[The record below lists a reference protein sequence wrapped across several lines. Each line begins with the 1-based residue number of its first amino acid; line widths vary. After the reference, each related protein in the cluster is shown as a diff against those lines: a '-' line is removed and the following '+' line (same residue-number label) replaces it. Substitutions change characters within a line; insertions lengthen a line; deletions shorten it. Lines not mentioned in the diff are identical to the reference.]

1 MVRGDGKMLLKIL
14 EGKTEELPPLDRFK
28 MLGAK
33 IVDEMEQPFLASL
46 NIRNLKY
53 FNEIYG
59 TQKGDYLIDAMVE
72 HFCRTNKKTILGS
85 MSYADH
91 LLTLCEAGR
100 DSQEEIMAYY
110 QKLSDDFLDEINE
123 KYGRAKIHVECGLY
137 MMKPGDSFIYAQD
150 NARFARRS
158 IRHNYT
164 NTIAFYSDELR
175 EKSVRKAGIIPNF
188 EHAME
193 NDGVEVFLQPK
204 YSVKEN
210 KIIGAEALS
219 RIYDADGDM
228 ISPALYVPVLEQ
240 AGIVSR
246 LDYQVLETTVALL
259 SKWKEQGYELFP
271 ISVNLS
277 RVDLVEDAFVEE
289 LDALVEKAGIDK
301 SYIEFELTETVLA
314 KDLDDI
320 IAKLNVLRNKGYRIA
335 LDDFGSGYNSLYVL
349 GQIPANVIKFDRG
362 FVLHS
367 IQNQMGMTILSNLV
381 NTFKEIQFEVL
392 CEGVETEEE
401 KQKIVT
407 CGCDVIQGYLYDR
420 PLGIEE
426 FEKKYIYR
434 NEVESS
440 VS

>member
-1 MVRGDGKMLLKIL
+1 MLIKVL
-14 EGKTEELPPLDRFK
+14 ESKKEELPSLDRFK

-33 IVDEMEQPFLASL
+33 VVDEMKQPYLASF

-59 TQKGDYLIDAMVE
+59 TDKGDWLIALMVDY
-72 HFCRTNKKTILGS
+72 CCSANKHTILGS

-91 LLTLCEAGR
+91 LLTLCEAGSA
-100 DSQEEIMAYY
+100 SQDEIMQYY
-110 QKLSDDFLDEINE
+110 TDIATRFVDEVNK
-123 KYGRAKIHVECGLY
+123 KYDRAKVHVECGLY

-158 IRHNYT
+158 IRHNYS
-164 NTIAFYSDELR
+164 NTIGFYSEELR
-175 EKSVRKAGIIPNF
+175 KSSVKEASIIPNF
-188 EHAME
+188 EHAMDS
-193 NDGVEVFLQPK
+193 DGIQVYLQPK
-204 YSVKEN
+204 YSVKDN

-219 RIYDADGDM
+219 RFCDEDGE
-228 ISPALYVPVLEQ
+228 ILSPALYVPILEQ

-246 LDYQVLETTVALL
+246 LDYQVLEKSVNLL
-259 SKWKEQGYELFP
+259 SKWKASGHDLFP

-277 RVDLVEDAFVEE
+277 RVDLVEDDFIES
-289 LDALVEKAGIDK
+289 LDRLVEDAGIDK
-301 SYIEFELTETVLA
+301 KYIEFELTETVLA
-314 KDLDDI
+314 KDLDQI
-320 IAKLNVLRNKGYRIA
+320 IAKLTVLRDKGYRIA

-381 NTFKEIQFEVL
+381 NTFKEIEFEVL

-401 KQKIVT
+401 KQKIVS
-407 CGCDVIQGYLYDR
+407 CGCEVIQGYLYDR
-420 PLGIEE
+420 PLQITD
-426 FEKKYIYR
+426 FERKYIYA
-434 NEVESS
+434 S
-440 VS
+440 